1 MLIQC
6 PYASDGNLQPDPC
19 ADYLFLKEEPPIR
32 KDEDLGVWLV
42 TGFEEVS
49 TLLRHPALSS
59 AWPERGKT
67 VLHSSAERAGDTA
80 RTSDTIRRWFM
91 FNDGARHRK
100 LRQLIAPLFATDQL
114 DQLRP
119 FIEEQVDELVD
130 AHRDRLDV
138 MTDLAVPL
146 SSRVIC
152 HFLGVSV
159 DVAPHLEGWAQD
171 IAALLVADYL
181 PEVAERGHRA
191 LQQIEDVVRRGVES
205 SALREESGL
214 ELLFRACCAGLI
226 EDADMTAIASLV
238 VYAGFET
245 TSTFIGKA
253 VRSALHAN
261 AWRELA
267 GADAES
273 SVEELLRFD
282 TSVRQVARVATAAV
296 DVSDQRIQAGDLV
309 LLMLG
314 AANRDPREFTKPDAL
329 DLRRKGRRHLGFG
342 YGSHYCLGAGLA
354 RLEVQILLRKL
365 AATWQTAELVTQP
378 IIRHHY
384 GITVLEKLEIKVDS
398 SRESA
403 HHLHAGLYS
412 PQTSPSGLL

>member
-6 PYASDGNLQPDPC
+6 PYASGGNLQPDPC

-49 TLLRHPALSS
+49 VLLRHPALSS

-67 VLHSSAERAGDTA
+67 VLHGTAARVGDTA
-80 RTSDTIRRWFM
+80 RTSDTVRRWFM

-100 LRQLIAPLFATDQL
+100 QRQLIAPLFATDQL
-114 DQLRP
+114 DRLRP
-119 FIEEQVDELVD
+119 FIEKQVDELVD

-152 HFLGVSV
+152 HFLGVPV
-159 DVAPHLEGWAQD
+159 DVAPYLEGWAQD

-191 LQQIEDVVRRGVES
+191 LQQIEDVVRSSIES
-205 SALREESGL
+205 STLPEESGL
-214 ELLFRACCAGLI
+214 AVLSRAGRVGVI

-253 VRSALHAN
+253 VRSALHAD
-261 AWRELA
+261 AWHELA
-267 GADAES
+267 GTDAES

-296 DVSDQRIQAGDLV
+296 DLSDQRIKSGDLV

-314 AANRDPREFTKPDAL
+314 VANRDAREFTTPDAL

-354 RLEVQILLRKL
+354 RLEVTILLRKL
-365 AATWQTAELVTQP
+365 AATWQTAKLVTQP
-378 IIRHHY
+378 ITKHHY
-384 GITVLEKLEIKVDS
+384 GITVLEHLEVRVDS
-398 SRESA
+398 PCHSVDGS
-403 HHLHAGLYS
+403 
-412 PQTSPSGLL
+412 

>member
-1 MLIQC
+1 M
-6 PYASDGNLQPDPC
+6 
-19 ADYLFLKEEPPIR
+19 
-32 KDEDLGVWLV
+32 
-42 TGFEEVS
+42 TGFEEVGA
-49 TLLRHPALSS
+49 LLRHPALSS

-67 VLHSSAERAGDTA
+67 VLHSTAARAGGTA
-80 RTSDTIRRWFM
+80 RTSDTVRRWFM
-91 FNDGARHRK
+91 FNDGARHRR
-100 LRQLIAPLFATDQL
+100 LRQLMAPLFGTDQL
-114 DQLRP
+114 AQLRP

-130 AHRDRLDV
+130 ARRDRVDV
-138 MTDLAVPL
+138 MSDLAVPL

-152 HFLGVSV
+152 RLLGVPA

-191 LQQIEDVVRRGVES
+191 LEQVEDVVRRSAES
-205 SALREESGL
+205 TTLPEESGL
-214 ELLFRACCAGLI
+214 ALLFRAGCAGVI
-226 EDADMTAIASLV
+226 EDADMAAIASLII
-238 VYAGFET
+238 YAGFET

-261 AWRELA
+261 AWCELA

-296 DVSDQRIQAGDLV
+296 DLSGQRIEAGDLV

-314 AANRDPREFTKPDAL
+314 AANRDPREFTTPDGL

-365 AATWQTAELVTQP
+365 AARWQTAELVAQP
-378 IIRHHY
+378 TIRYHY
-384 GITVLEKLEIKVDS
+384 GITVLEQLEIKVHS
-398 SRESA
+398 PHESA
-403 HHLHAGLYS
+403 HDLRAGSHSLQAS
-412 PQTSPSGLL
+412 RPSGLL